1 MNIEVRG
8 RNLILKINKKGKFSS
23 DEMVKIIKE
32 TKDKSS
38 CQEFNKFEI
47 DFKGSFFNLREL
59 LEKLIIQTRLFRD
72 KRMLYHVNFKKRYKS
87 CLKKSY
93 YV

>member
-38 CQEFNKFEI
+38 
-47 DFKGSFFNLREL
+47 
-59 LEKLIIQTRLFRD
+59 
-72 KRMLYHVNFKKRYKS
+72 
-87 CLKKSY
+87 
-93 YV
+93 